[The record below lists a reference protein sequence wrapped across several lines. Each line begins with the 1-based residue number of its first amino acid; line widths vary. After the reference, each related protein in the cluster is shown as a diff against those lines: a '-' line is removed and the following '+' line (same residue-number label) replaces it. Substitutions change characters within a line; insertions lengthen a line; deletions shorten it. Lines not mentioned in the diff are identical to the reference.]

1 MKTLVPYLFFRGNCE
16 EAMNYY
22 KECLA
27 GEITAL
33 QRFGDTE
40 MPVNDD
46 HKQKIMHGELKADGI
61 HMMFSDGAP
70 HKDIT
75 EGDNVQLNINLE
87 SEEEQDRLFELL
99 SEDGEVTMPLEKTFW
114 GARYGM
120 LKDKF
125 GIRWMLNCELG
136 W

>member
-1 MKTLVPYLFFRGNCE
+1 MKTLNPYLFFPGNCE

-22 KECLA
+22 KECLD

-40 MPVNDD
+40 MPVEEDYRN
-46 HKQKIMHGELKADGI
+46 KIMHGELRSEGI
-61 HMMFSDGAP
+61 HIMFSDGAP
-70 HKDIT
+70 HKEIV
-75 EGDNVQLNINLE
+75 EGDNVQLSITVE
-87 SEEEQDRLFELL
+87 TTEEQDKIFDTLAKE
-99 SEDGEVTMPLEKTFW
+99 GKITMPLEKTFW

-125 GIRWMLNCELG
+125 GIRWMLNCEM
-136 W
+136 

>member
-1 MKTLVPYLFFRGNCE
+1 MKTIVPYLFFRGNCE

-22 KECLA
+22 KDCLG
-27 GEITAL
+27 GEITVL

-40 MPVNDD
+40 MPVDDD
-46 HKQKIMHGELKADGI
+46 HKEKIMHGELKADGI

-70 HKDIT
+70 HKDIAV
-75 EGDNVQLNINLE
+75 GDNVQLNINVQT
-87 SEEEQDRLFELL
+87 EEEQDRLFELL
-99 SEDGEVTMPLEKTFW
+99 SEGGEVTMPLEKTFW

-125 GIRWMLNCELG
+125 GIRWMLNCELEG
-136 W
+136 

>member
-22 KECLA
+22 KECLD

-40 MPVNDD
+40 MPVDDD

-61 HMMFSDGAP
+61 QMMFSDGAP

-75 EGDNVQLNINLE
+75 EGDNVQLNINID

-99 SEDGEVTMPLEKTFW
+99 SEGGEVTMPLETTFW

-136 W
+136 E

>member
-16 EAMNYY
+16 EAMNFY
-22 KECLA
+22 KECLD
-27 GEITAL
+27 GDITVM

-40 MPVNDD
+40 MPVDED

-75 EGDNVQLNINLE
+75 EGDNVQLNINVK

-99 SEDGEVTMPLEKTFW
+99 AEGGEVNMPLEKTFW

-125 GIRWMLNCELG
+125 GIRWMLNCELDG
-136 W
+136 

>member
-1 MKTLVPYLFFRGNCE
+1 MKTLTPYLFFPGTCE

-22 KECLA
+22 KECLG
-27 GEITAL
+27 GEITAV

-40 MPVNDD
+40 MPVEEGYRD
-46 HKQKIMHGELKADGI
+46 KIMHGELKAEGI

-75 EGDNVQLNINLE
+75 EGDNVQLSITVE
-87 SEEEQDRLFELL
+87 TIEEQDTLFEALAK
-99 SEDGEVTMPLEKTFW
+99 DGEVTMPLEKTFW

-125 GIRWMLNCELG
+125 GIRWMLNCELKN
-136 W
+136 

>member
-22 KECLA
+22 KECLD

-40 MPVNDD
+40 MPVDD
-46 HKQKIMHGELKADGI
+46 EHKQKIMHGELKADGI

-75 EGDNVQLNINLE
+75 EGDNVQLNINID

-99 SEDGEVTMPLEKTFW
+99 SEGGEVTMPLETTFW

-136 W
+136 